1 MLKRFFKKKA
11 WYIILFVFLLIIFHF
26 IGIIK
31 PLENYLVFALNKVNA
46 PLHSSGVNLN
56 QRMEKSSSKEELNR
70 ELKEAQGKIS
80 RLLVEQAKLESVY
93 QENKILQE
101 YLNFFSDHDYEKV
114 LAKAT
119 IKDNL
124 LAAGNSEYSINLDK
138 GSNQSIEK
146 GMAVVNEDGVLIG
159 KIVAVEDEASKA
171 CLTIDKNC
179 KFAAGLFNKE
189 NTSGIVSGKL
199 GLTII
204 MDFIPKNNEIS
215 LGNIVSSSG
224 LEDKI
229 PGGLL
234 IGEISQ
240 IDRPSNEIWQ
250 QAILEPL
257 YDLNEIKIVAVIIP

>member
-1 MLKRFFKKKA
+1 MFKRFFTKKA
-11 WYIILFVFLLIIFHF
+11 LYIILFLFLLIILHTTR
-26 IGIIK
+26 IIS
-31 PLENYLVFALNKVNA
+31 PIENWFVFGLNKANST
-46 PLHSSGVNLN
+46 LHFSSVDFN
-56 QRMEKSSSKEELNR
+56 QRIKKDHEEEYLKKELE
-70 ELKEAQGKIS
+70 EAKKEVS
-80 RLLVEQAKLESVY
+80 RLLAEQAKLESVY
-93 QENKILQE
+93 QENETLQK
-101 YLNFFSDHDYEKV
+101 YLNFFSNHDYEKI

-124 LAAGNSEYSINLDK
+124 LAAGNNEYSINLDK
-138 GSNQSIEK
+138 GSNQGVEE
-146 GMAVVNEDGVLIG
+146 GMAVINEEGVLIG
-159 KIVAVEDEASKA
+159 KIVLTHSESSKA

-199 GLTII
+199 GLTIN
-204 MDFIPKNNEIS
+204 MDFIPKNDEIS

-224 LEDKI
+224 LEEKI

-250 QAILEPL
+250 QAVLEPL
-257 YDLNEIKIVAVIIP
+257 YDLNEIKIVSVIIP